1 MKQNTEGFI
10 PFSRPSIGKEEE
22 EAVLKVLRSGWLT
35 TAGETAAFEEEFARY
50 LGVPYALAVNSATAG
65 LHLSLEALN
74 LPPDTPV
81 ITTPYTFA
89 ATAEVIRYVS
99 CRPVFA
105 DIGEDSC
112 NIDPVEIERTAAG
125 LKNAPG
131 AVIPVHIAGEPCR
144 IENILSV
151 TASANIPVIEDA
163 AHALPAVT
171 SRGPAGTVGK
181 TGVFSFYATK
191 NITTGEG
198 GMVVTSEKNM
208 AARMKLMRLHGID
221 RDIWDRYTG
230 NKKASWY
237 YQVREAGF
245 KYNMGDIAA
254 ALGRVQLRKCG
265 EFHKR
270 RKEIA
275 AKYRSALAGLEYLTI
290 PKDTEGHSWHLFII
304 SLKPEYLQISRD
316 DFMERLRDLNIGTSL
331 HFIPLHIM
339 PYYRKKYGYAPSDF
353 PRALRRYQ
361 NSLSLPLY
369 PDLTDFEAE
378 RVCRAVKAIGDG
390 AYKRYY

>member
-1 MKQNTEGFI
+1 
-10 PFSRPSIGKEEE
+10 
-22 EAVLKVLRSGWLT
+22 
-35 TAGETAAFEEEFARY
+35 
-50 LGVPYALAVNSATAG
+50 
-65 LHLSLEALN
+65 
-74 LPPDTPV
+74 V

-89 ATAEVIRYVS
+89 ATAEVIRHVN

-112 NIDPVEIERTAAG
+112 NIAPEEIERTVSAQ
-125 LKNAPG
+125 KDTPG
-131 AVIPVHIAGEPCR
+131 AVIPVHVAGDPCTM
-144 IENILSV
+144 ENILSV
-151 TASANIPVIEDA
+151 TEPAGIPVIEDA
-163 AHALPAVT
+163 AHALPAAT

-198 GMVVTSEKNM
+198 GMIVTSDET
-208 AARMKLMRLHGID
+208 AASRMKLMRLHGID

-230 NKKASWY
+230 NRKASWY

-254 ALGRVQLRKCG
+254 SIGRVQLRKCG
-265 EFHKR
+265 EFHRR

-275 AKYRSALAGLEYLTI
+275 AKYRSALSGLEYLTL
-290 PKDTEGHSWHLFII
+290 PKNTEGHSWHLFII
-304 SLKPEYLQISRD
+304 SLRPEFLRISRD
-316 DFMERLRDLNIGTSL
+316 EYMERLREMNIGTSL

-339 PYYRKKYGYAPSDF
+339 PYYRKKYGYSPSDF

-361 NSLSLPLY
+361 NALSLPLY

-378 RVCRAVKAIGDG
+378 RVCRAVKAIGDE